1 MIRVV
6 KVGAAALALVALVAS
21 ASAGASPRAGGTIVF
36 AANRAPT
43 LVGEVMR
50 VGVDGATT
58 NLSRSPAL
66 DALPAVS
73 PDGTQVAFSSG
84 RGGHTAEYVVRADG
98 TGLRRISPF
107 VGAAGPN
114 AAPQLTAAWSRDGS
128 RLAVLVSFY
137 PPRGPRLY
145 LASPRGGVWRALTRP
160 NDQPGRLVGWS
171 PAGAVAYAAPQIGTV
186 RVVDVRGRVLL
197 DAAGLDARWSP
208 GGRLAVLR
216 SSTRVEVY
224 DPRLHHVGG
233 FGAVNA
239 AWSADDVLATVTG
252 KGVLQLRRRGVG
264 VPFRSRSIGRNATDL
279 QWLGT
284 QRLRVEGPNGW
295 VIVDA
300 RTGHTFLPAGA
311 FALYG
316 AVSAD
321 GATAVG
327 ARVDRGVFTLLR
339 TRLGGSTRTLASTIL
354 CGADDNPWANLQL
367 LPDGSAVYDSA
378 SCFPSDDIWSVSGD
392 GGAPT
397 RLTKT
402 PTDETEPVLS
412 PGGGLVAYSAKLTAS
427 RCDGCTETLWAMRAD
442 GTGARSFP
450 NGPDPD
456 VNYDDAP
463 TFSPDGKTILFA
475 RSGPNA
481 ASLYTVPAA
490 GGAATPLG
498 LAGLDPVW
506 GPAKIAYE
514 NLKNGLSVADADGKQ
529 ATELHLDGTPAWSQT
544 GRLAVI
550 RTSSPAGALSIYF
563 TDTKRSIPL
572 PGLTASYLRP
582 GLAWSP
588 DGTRLAFD
596 ALDASGIGDL
606 WTIGADGAGL
616 TRITHDL
623 GVVGTL
629 SWR

>member
-1 MIRVV
+1 M
-6 KVGAAALALVALVAS
+6 KVGVAAVVLVALVGSSS
-21 ASAGASPRAGGTIVF
+21 AAAGPGAGAGGTIVF

-43 LVGEVMR
+43 LVGDVMR
-50 VGVDGATT
+50 IGADGTTT

-66 DALPAVS
+66 DELPAVS
-73 PDGTQVAFSSG
+73 PDGKQVAFSSG
-84 RGGHTAEYVVRADG
+84 RGGHTAEYVVRTDG
-98 TGLRRISPF
+98 TGLRRVTPF
-107 VGAAGPN
+107 VGPAGPN

-128 RLAVLVSFY
+128 RLAVLVSYFA
-137 PPRGPRLY
+137 PRNPRLY
-145 LASPRGGVWRALTRP
+145 LASPRGGLWRALTRP

-197 DAAGLDARWSP
+197 DAAGLDAWWSP
-208 GGRLAVLR
+208 HGRLAVAR
-216 SSTRVEVY
+216 SSTEVDVY
-224 DPRLHHVGG
+224 DPSLHHVAGL
-233 FGAVNA
+233 GAVNA

-252 KGVLQLRRRGVG
+252 AGVLQLRRRGVG
-264 VPFRSRSIGRNATDL
+264 APFRSRSIGHNASDL

-300 RTGHTFLPAGA
+300 RTGHTFLAAGA

-327 ARVDRGVFTLLR
+327 ASVDQSGFTLFR
-339 TRLGGSTRTLASTIL
+339 TRLGGSTKTLASTHL
-354 CGADDNPWANLQL
+354 CGYDDEPWANLQL

-378 SCFPSDDIWSVSGD
+378 SCLPSDDIWSVSGR

-397 RLTKT
+397 QLTNT

-412 PGGGLVAYSAKLTAS
+412 PDGSLVAYSAKLTAS

-442 GTGARSFP
+442 GTGARPFP
-450 NGPDPD
+450 NSPDPD
-456 VNYDDAP
+456 VNYDDSP

-490 GGAATPLG
+490 GGAAKPLG

-514 NLKNGLSVADADGKQ
+514 NLKNGLSVADPDG
-529 ATELHLDGTPAWSQT
+529 AHPMELHLDGTPAWSPS
-544 GRLAVI
+544 GRLAI
-550 RTSSPAGALSIYF
+550 IQTSANGALSLF
-563 TDTKRSIPL
+563 FEDTKRSIRL

-596 ALDASGIGDL
+596 AVDRAGIADL
-606 WTIGADGAGL
+606 WTIGADGTGL
-616 TRITHDL
+616 TRVTHDL

>member
-1 MIRVV
+1 MIRLV
-6 KVGAAALALVALVAS
+6 KLGVAALALMALLAS
-21 ASAGASPRAGGTIVF
+21 ASAGASPGDGGTIVF

-43 LVGEVMR
+43 IAGEVMR
-50 VGVDGATT
+50 IGVDGTTT

-73 PDGTQVAFSSG
+73 PDGTQVALSSG
-84 RGGHTAEYVVRADG
+84 RGGHTAEYVVRTDG
-98 TGLRRISPF
+98 TGLRRVSPF
-107 VGAAGPN
+107 VGPAGQN

-128 RLAVLVSFY
+128 RLAVLVSYY
-137 PPRGPRLY
+137 PPRNPRLY

-160 NDQPGRLVGWS
+160 DDQPGRLVGWS
-171 PAGAVAYAAPQIGTV
+171 PAGDVAYAAPQIGTV
-186 RVVDVRGRVLL
+186 RVVDARGRVLL
-197 DAAGLDARWSP
+197 DTAGLGAWWSP
-208 GGRLAVLR
+208 RGRLAVAR
-216 SSTRVEVY
+216 NSTRVDVY
-224 DPRLHHVGG
+224 DAKLRHVAGL
-233 FGAVNA
+233 GAVNA

-252 KGVLQLRRRGVG
+252 KGVLQLRRLGVG
-264 VPFRSRSIGRNATDL
+264 VPFRSRSIGRNAFDL
-279 QWLGT
+279 QWLGSK
-284 QRLRVEGPNGW
+284 RLRVEGPNGW

-321 GATAVG
+321 GATAIG
-327 ARVDRGVFTLLR
+327 ARVDGGVFTLLR
-339 TRLGGSTRTLASTIL
+339 TRLGGSTKLLASTTL
-354 CGADDNPWANLQL
+354 CGSDDDPWANLQIL
-367 LPDGSAVYDSA
+367 ADGSAVYDSA
-378 SCFPSDDIWSVSGD
+378 SCLPSDDIWSVSGG

-397 RLTKT
+397 QLTKT

-412 PGGGLVAYSAKLTAS
+412 PDGGLVAYSAKLTAS
-427 RCDGCTETLWAMRAD
+427 RCDGCTETLWTMRAD
-442 GTGARSFP
+442 GTGARPFP

-456 VNYDDAP
+456 VNYDDSP

-490 GGAATPLG
+490 GGAAKPLG
-498 LAGLDPVW
+498 TAGLDPVW

-514 NLKNGLSVADADGKQ
+514 NLKDGLTVADSDGRHP
-529 ATELHLDGTPAWSQT
+529 TVLHLDGTPAWSQT
-544 GRLAVI
+544 GRLAVL
-550 RTSSPAGALSIYF
+550 RTSAPDGGLSIYL

-582 GLAWSP
+582 GLGWSP

-596 ALDASGIGDL
+596 AVDASGIADL
-606 WTIGADGAGL
+606 WTIGADGTGL
-616 TRITHDL
+616 TRVTHDL